1 MAMRPLTRMI
11 EGMPWSHYFPEQC
24 VRSALAYQPLPGDVF
39 IVSYPKCGTTWL
51 QYIVYNI
58 YSGGD
63 PTQNMEQFR
72 CSIPFLERGGAE
84 RSVLKGRP
92 GAIRTHLPF
101 DKQLYSP
108 QARYLY
114 ITRNPFDCCVS
125 YYYHTKHFPAYC
137 FEQGTFDDFFELFL
151 TGDVEFGDYF
161 DHLLPWYAHRS
172 DPNVLFLTYEEL
184 KGDTAAVVVKIAG
197 FLGDEYAARLRR
209 EPMLLGRILEV
220 AALKN
225 MKKAFN
231 CRTFPITKETA
242 TPPTTN
248 HGIGVEAETSTTQF
262 VVLTHL
268 VKCEEWDPLPLPFL
282 GLRVP
287 TSGAADRRKDARS
300 KPTCVSTTEAK
311 LWLANDQKAECA
323 KAQDFPA
330 GTSLEEL
337 LQRPMTGEF
346 VRKGAVG
353 DWKGH
358 FSPVQVQRMLGRIK
372 VKTAGS
378 DVMDLWKEFDIPR

>member
-1 MAMRPLTRMI
+1 MAVRPLTRMI
-11 EGMPWSHYFPEQC
+11 EGMPWSYYFPEPY

-51 QYIVYNI
+51 QYLVYNI
-58 YSGGD
+58 YSGGVPPQD
-63 PTQNMEQFR
+63 MEQFR
-72 CSIPFLERGGAE
+72 RSMPFLEREGAE
-84 RSVLKGRP
+84 RSVLKGWP
-92 GAIRTHLPF
+92 GVIKTHLPF
-101 DKQLYSP
+101 DRQPYSP

-114 ITRNPFDCCVS
+114 ISRNPFDCCVS
-125 YYYHTKHFPAYC
+125 FYYHTKHLPAYC

-151 TGDVEFGDYF
+151 KGDVEFGDYF

-172 DPNVLFLTYEEL
+172 DPNLLFLTYEDL

-209 EPMLLGRILEV
+209 EPVLLGRILEV
-220 AALKN
+220 AALDN

-231 CRTFPITKETA
+231 SRKPPITKE
-242 TPPTTN
+242 
-248 HGIGVEAETSTTQF
+248 H
-262 VVLTHL
+262 
-268 VKCEEWDPLPLPFL
+268 
-282 GLRVP
+282 
-287 TSGAADRRKDARS
+287 
-300 KPTCVSTTEAK
+300 
-311 LWLANDQKAECA
+311 KAESV
-323 KAQDFPA
+323 KVQDLPA

-337 LQRPMTGEF
+337 IRRPMTGEF

-353 DWKGH
+353 EWKEH
-358 FSPVQVQRMLGRIK
+358 FSPVQVQRMLERIK